1 MRLESIHIHN
11 YRLYHDFKLD
21 FSKNDKDVQI
31 IVGDNGVG
39 KTTFLN
45 AINWCLYGDE
55 PHAFNKETSLPI
67 LNLDASEDDVAFVE
81 LTISGDDGQKII
93 FKRTHGKLYNDD
105 LDVSIKNKYGETFY
119 YRSPEAD
126 YQVEGFVPAAIR
138 EFFFFDGEQLDNYFL
153 SDRTKNIENRI
164 FILSHIDVLD
174 QMIERLNE
182 KFKKFN
188 RESGKLNKDIEPLTI
203 DLEKKHKAL
212 SQEQER
218 KEKLDSSIN
227 HAKKRI
233 KELDDE
239 LIGIPD
245 VRVLEEKRK
254 GLKEK
259 VDKIEDNCNQI
270 KSKINQLLLSTAP
283 SVFAYDAI
291 KYTLDDI
298 DEKNKSQQLPPE
310 IDEDVVGESIKEGVC
325 KLCNRAL
332 DEESLAYLNNALTEY
347 TLSTKQS
354 KLLLDLKSP
363 LKLHENNIEVY
374 SKRRKDLNNNLKIQ
388 EENLERY
395 SKELNIVNGQYAGYK
410 DESIKNKFEERE
422 NLENSRDSNLLL
434 SGAADNNIEKLNKDI
449 EDINK
454 EIDKILSNNEKT
466 SIIKKKK
473 QLCADSLELLT
484 TTKNDIMVSTKKQIG
499 DFTKDKFFNLIWKKD
514 TFSDVTIDDTYN
526 VELIHT
532 RTNANCIGTAS
543 AAERELLALA
553 FTLGIHSVSG
563 FDSPILIDTP
573 LARVS
578 GDHRVNFTNV
588 LLEISKKKQTILI
601 LTPDEFSQ
609 DVRDLIYDEEIQ
621 KFGIFQVNEFYSDIK
636 EMSANIIEE
645 TYFNKEDN

>member
-1 MRLESIHIHN
+1 MLE
-11 YRLYHDFKLD
+11 
-21 FSKNDKDVQI
+21 
-31 IVGDNGVG
+31 
-39 KTTFLN
+39 
-45 AINWCLYGDE
+45 A
-55 PHAFNKETSLPI
+55 
-67 LNLDASEDDVAFVE
+67 E
-81 LTISGDDGQKII
+81 L
-93 FKRTHGKLYNDD
+93 
-105 LDVSIKNKYGETFY
+105 
-119 YRSPEAD
+119 
-126 YQVEGFVPAAIR
+126 
-138 EFFFFDGEQLDNYFL
+138 
-153 SDRTKNIENRI
+153 
-164 FILSHIDVLD
+164 
-174 QMIERLNE
+174 
-182 KFKKFN
+182 
-188 RESGKLNKDIEPLTI
+188 
-203 DLEKKHKAL
+203 
-212 SQEQER
+212 
-218 KEKLDSSIN
+218 
-227 HAKKRI
+227 
-233 KELDDE
+233 
-239 LIGIPD
+239 
-245 VRVLEEKRK
+245 
-254 GLKEK
+254 
-259 VDKIEDNCNQI
+259 

-434 SGAADNNIEKLNKDI
+434 SGAADNNIEKLNNDI

>member
-1 MRLESIHIHN
+1 MRLESVHIHN
-11 YRLYHDFKLD
+11 YRLYHDFELD
-21 FSKNDKDVQI
+21 FSKNNKDVQI
-31 IVGDNGVG
+31 IVADNGVA

-55 PHAFNKETSLPI
+55 PHAFNKDTSLPI
-67 LNLDASEDDVAFVE
+67 LNLDASDDDVAFVE
-81 LTISGDDGQKII
+81 LVISGGDGQKII
-93 FKRTHGKLYNDD
+93 FKRTHGKLYDDD
-105 LDVSIKNKYGETFY
+105 LDVSIKNKSGETFY

-126 YQVEGFVPAAIR
+126 YEVEGFVPAAIR

-164 FILSHIDVLD
+164 FILSHIDTLD
-174 QMIERLNE
+174 RMIERLEE
-182 KFKKFN
+182 KYREFN
-188 RESGKLNKDIEPLTI
+188 REAGKLNKDIEPLRVE
-203 DLEKKHKAL
+203 LEKKQKAL
-212 SQEQER
+212 NKETDR
-218 KEKLDSSIN
+218 KKQLDDSIE

-233 KELDDE
+233 KELSDE

-245 VRVLEEKRK
+245 VRVLEKKRK
-254 GLKEK
+254 ELKEE
-259 VDKIEDNCNQI
+259 VDKAEENCNQI
-270 KSKINQLLLSTAP
+270 KSKITQLLLSTAP
-283 SVFAYDAI
+283 SVFAYEAI

-298 DEKNKSQQLPPE
+298 EEKNKSQQLPPE

-332 DEESLAYLNNALTEY
+332 DEESLAYLNNTLTEY

-363 LKLHENNIEVY
+363 LKIHENNIEVF

-388 EENLERY
+388 EENLERNV
-395 SKELNIVNGQYAGYK
+395 KELNKVNQQYAGYK
-410 DESIKNKFEERE
+410 DDSIKNKFEERE
-422 NLENSRDSNLLL
+422 YLESSKETNLLL
-434 SGAADNNIEKLNKDI
+434 SGAAESNIEKLNSEID
-449 EDINK
+449 DINE
-454 EIDKILSNNEKT
+454 EIDDILSNNKKT
-466 SIIKKKK
+466 AFLNKKK
-473 QLCADSLELLT
+473 QLCADSLDLVLR
-484 TTKNDIMVSTKKQIG
+484 TKSDIMASTKKQIG
-499 DFTKDKFFNLIWKKD
+499 NFTKEKFFDLIWKKD
-514 TFSDVTIDDTYN
+514 TFIDVTIDETYN
-526 VELIHT
+526 VELIHS
-532 RTNANCIGTAS
+532 RTNKNCIGTAS

-563 FDSPILIDTP
+563 YDSPILIDTP

-609 DVRDLIYDEEIQ
+609 DVRDLIYDEDIQ